1 MLRVSAAAA
10 LVLILLCVQA
20 ESQITAHPKHP
31 SDYSRVI
38 VLWPAGAP
46 GALGTRDEDVPRL
59 FFYPAPGSVAE
70 EHGEPGEHPNRSDE
84 RSDDRTAFRVSSV
97 ARVSRSAV
105 IVLPGGGYRS
115 LVMEKEGAAAAQ
127 WLNAHGVTALVLQYR
142 LGNRYHFPAPMQDGE
157 RAVRYVRS
165 HASELGVASDRIGVW
180 GFSAGGHLAGYL
192 ATSSTLG
199 TPHAPDPIERVS
211 SRPDFAI
218 LSYARIT
225 LDPTIPRSTSLEALI
240 GDHPTPAT
248 VNIVTLEK
256 QVNAKTSPCFIFSTT
271 GDQTVNSLN
280 ATAFYNALK
289 RARVPAELHIF
300 ERGPHGVGIGLDLK
314 KFPELAVFPTLLA
327 NWMHL
332 HGWMDELATAATDQK
347 LVLPAAHNRR

>member
-1 MLRVSAAAA
+1 MFRVPAAAA
-10 LVLILLCVQA
+10 LVLALLCIQA
-20 ESQITAHPKHP
+20 EPQINTHPKHP
-31 SDYSRVI
+31 SGYSRVI
-38 VLWPAGAP
+38 LLWPAGAP
-46 GALGTRDEDVPRL
+46 GALGNRDEDAPRL
-59 FFYPAPGSVAE
+59 FLYPAPGSVA
-70 EHGEPGEHPNRSDE
+70 DE
-84 RSDDRTAFRVSSV
+84 RFEHAERTEHTDDRTASHDSPM

-105 IVLPGGGYRS
+105 IILPGGGYRS
-115 LVMEKEGAAAAQ
+115 LVMEKEGAVAAQ
-127 WLNAHGVTALVLQYR
+127 WLNAHGVTAFVLQYR

-192 ATSSTLG
+192 ATSG
-199 TPHAPDPIERVS
+199 TPGVPHAIDPIERVS

-225 LDPTIPRSTSLEALI
+225 LDPTIPRSTSFAALI

-248 VNIVTLEK
+248 VDAVTLDK
-256 QVNAKTSPCFIFSTT
+256 QVTASTSPCFIFSTT

-314 KFPELAVFPTLLA
+314 KLPELAVFPTLLA

-332 HGWMDELATAATDQK
+332 HGWMDERATMAFADQK
-347 LVLPAAHNRR
+347 PVFPAIHTHR

>member
-1 MLRVSAAAA
+1 MFRALAATAFV
-10 LVLILLCVQA
+10 LVLLCIRA
-20 ESQITAHPKHP
+20 EPQITARPKHP

-38 VLWPAGAP
+38 VLWPEGAP

-59 FFYPAPGSVAE
+59 FLYPAPGSVGDE
-70 EHGEPGEHPNRSDE
+70 RGEHGEHPGR
-84 RSDDRTAFRVSSV
+84 ASSRIPPI
-97 ARVSRSAV
+97 ARLSRSAV

-115 LVMEKEGAAAAQ
+115 LVMEKEGAIPAQ
-127 WLNAHGVTALVLQYR
+127 WLNAHGITALVLQYR
-142 LGNRYHFPAPMQDGE
+142 LGNRYHFPTPMQDGE

-165 HASELGVASDRIGVW
+165 HASEFGVSPDRIGVW

-192 ATSSTLG
+192 ATSGTPG
-199 TPHAPDPIERVS
+199 TPHASDLIERVS

-248 VNIVTLEK
+248 VDAVTLEK
-256 QVNAKTSPCFIFSTT
+256 QVNASTSPCFIFSTT

-289 RARVPAELHIF
+289 RARVAAELHIF
-300 ERGPHGVGIGLDLK
+300 ERGPHGVGIGLGLK
-314 KFPELAVFPTLLA
+314 KFTELAVFPTLLA
-327 NWMHL
+327 NWMQL
-332 HGWMDELATAATDQK
+332 HGWMDELATVAVADGK
-347 LVLPAAHNRR
+347 PALLASSRRR